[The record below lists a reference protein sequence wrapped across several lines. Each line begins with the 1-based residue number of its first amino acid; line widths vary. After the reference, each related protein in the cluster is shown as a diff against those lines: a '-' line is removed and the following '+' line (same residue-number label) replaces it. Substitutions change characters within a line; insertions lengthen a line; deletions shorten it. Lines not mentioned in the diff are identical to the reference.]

1 MRDFGRSDHRY
12 VNKTDSLYVSVA
24 PDALCQCGGSYRD
37 SKKIEPYLNC
47 FVCILRLLRAADQ
60 LKKDAEFLKEQK
72 AVYLKQNGYPAN
84 YLELQYVCPDCKDT
98 GYADGKKCH
107 CFKHMEIEILYDQ
120 SNIREVLERE
130 NFDTLS
136 MAYYDRDHVDEKTGM
151 TVYDYM
157 SKVIREC
164 REYVEKFKM
173 RKEASCLPE
182 ILAAERHF

>member
-1 MRDFGRSDHRY
+1 M
-12 VNKTDSLYVSVA
+12 
-24 PDALCQCGGSYRD
+24 
-37 SKKIEPYLNC
+37 
-47 FVCILRLLRAADQ
+47 
-60 LKKDAEFLKEQK
+60 KKDAEFLKEQK

-136 MAYYDRDHVDEKTGM
+136 IGILRQGSCGRKDRDDRLRLYVQGDQGM
-151 TVYDYM
+151 
-157 SKVIREC
+157 
-164 REYVEKFKM
+164 
-173 RKEASCLPE
+173 
-182 ILAAERHF
+182 